1 MRRIVPTVATAIAL
15 IIAVASPAGAVPQ
28 TIPNGPWV
36 QERQHVSLERL
47 HNYEEMV
54 AKLQQISQSTQGRVS
69 LEVVGQSNEGR
80 DLYLAR
86 VGTGPTKVLYITQ
99 QHGNEPLGT
108 EAALQLLQRAG
119 KGGAG
124 WNAILSQIT
133 LLVIPKVNPD
143 GAERFQ
149 RENHD
154 PDCAGAFCNPGVG
167 FDVNRWHD
175 PAVAP
180 EANPV
185 PEAAAVQRTFARYQ
199 PSFVV
204 DYHHQGSYVSD
215 DGDLITGSIFWPNAA
230 GVPASSIALSRQV
243 CVLIYDTMSHYGFA
257 EQGVILSRMQPGL
270 STFYVLDD
278 GSAHLDAWTEARQRN
293 AAEYTRLIGDAGLAD
308 TVVPPAVLAGH
319 RHIFNQYVIRVPR
332 RDELRKHLTDEG
344 IGTEVYYPVP
354 LHLQECFA
362 YLGAKPGD
370 LPNCEKS
377 AGEVLAIPIY
387 PELTPPQQERI
398 ADTILPDTG
407 TPGARAAGVG
417 PGLAGPPSPCE
428 RHRGR
433 APAAWPTGPSR

>member
-54 AKLQQISQSTQGRVS
+54 AKLHQISQSTQGRVS

-154 PDCAGAFCNPGVG
+154 PDCSGAFCNPGVG

-257 EQGVILSRMQPGL
+257 EISQYPGTL
-270 STFYVLDD
+270 PRGIS
-278 GSAHLDAWTEARQRN
+278 RN
-293 AAEYTRLIGDAGLAD
+293 AYGLLGA
-308 TVVPPAVLAGH
+308 ASVL
-319 RHIFNQYVIRVPR
+319 V
-332 RDELRKHLTDEG
+332 ELRGD
-344 IGTEVYYPVP
+344 IG
-354 LHLQECFA
+354 Q
-362 YLGAKPGD
+362 
-370 LPNCEKS
+370 KS
-377 AGEVLAIPIY
+377 AGMLVRTAYVIMGAVAEAVA
-387 PELTPPQQERI
+387 E
-398 ADTILPDTG
+398 G
-407 TPGARAAGVG
+407 TVYDQDPARADLI
-417 PGLAGPPSPCE
+417 PL
-428 RHRGR
+428 RG
-433 APAAWPTGPSR
+433 APVDDPHE